1 MILTTLDKVRTAKS
15 WSLRAPRHQGT
26 FVFGPEVG
34 ESLVF
39 GVFGDSVGCGLG
51 VPEVERTFA
60 GDVARRLAYGRK
72 VYCRISAVSGTRGR
86 GLALQKPRGDERFA
100 AISIGTNDI
109 LHGESLGKL
118 ERSVSS
124 FLELLPHAQR
134 VVVLGPGD
142 LTCSLIV
149 PPILRPVLRQRV
161 RACEAALRRAVAR
174 FPQARHFGPSDLC
187 TPLGPDLFNA
197 DGFHPSELAHAL
209 IADGVFDRLTA

>member
-1 MILTTLDKVRTAKS
+1 MILTTLDAVRTAKS

-26 FVFGPEVG
+26 FVFGPEAG
-34 ESLVF
+34 ETVVF

-51 VPEVERTFA
+51 VCEVERTFA
-60 GDVARRLAYGRK
+60 GEVARRLAYGRK
-72 VYCRISAVSGTRGR
+72 VLCRIRAVSGTRGR
-86 GLALQKPRGDERFA
+86 GLSLQKPRGDERFA

-118 ERSVSS
+118 ERSVSA
-124 FLELLPHAQR
+124 FLELLPRAQR

-142 LTCSLIV
+142 LTSSLIV

-161 RACEAALRRAVAR
+161 RACEAALRRAVSR
-174 FPQARHFGPSDLC
+174 FPHARHFGPSDLGV
-187 TPLGPDLFNA
+187 PLTAELFNA
-197 DGFHPSELAHAL
+197 DGFHPSELAHSL